1 MVSGGLYLASIHHF
15 DYSSAFLTDHVGMA
29 AIAQF
34 VRVLDGIPALDFVS
48 KATGH

>member
-1 MVSGGLYLASIHHF
+1 
-15 DYSSAFLTDHVGMA
+15 MA

-48 KATGH
+48 KATGHC